1 MPAVGSFLGSTLGEG
16 AAFAAG
22 IAVGP
27 LLRPLVQ
34 ALENETWSQYPDA
47 PLQAVLIAQAVL
59 EGKISPSDGEAEAA
73 LTGISS
79 ARFASLQAALAA
91 APSIAAGLTLLRRG
105 QITQAEFGTV
115 LTRAG
120 LEAEWVTAYT
130 TASAGGLA
138 YYNEPLSPADIALGV
153 IRNNIANQA
162 ANGNPIAQNGLPIAQ
177 GNVPQNPVSSLNAET
192 EAALSGIDLERL
204 SVLIDNVGLPPGVI
218 EGLRMLNRGII
229 TEGDFALL
237 IAQSDARLAWGPAL
251 MALRW
256 NIPTVHQAADALL
269 KGVDSSTA
277 NFQARAAAD
286 GYQPDVAQL
295 FYDLAGHG
303 LSVADLTRALAIEG
317 SEYDDWATVNPLYVE
332 AMQRQGVRPEWQK
345 YVYLATKW
353 HWPNYFELKALV
365 PSSVSVATATSIL
378 TYQGNP
384 PALAAEIAQ
393 SFASAS
399 AGTDT
404 SVTSSKTSLVTK
416 TRDQYVAGAI
426 SKEQATSALQTA
438 GKSDAAITSLFE
450 LWDAQISVLN
460 PSEEIGP
467 PGGG

>member
-1 MPAVGSFLGSTLGEG
+1 VASPGSFIGNTLGEA

-22 IAVGP
+22 VALGP
-27 LLRPLVQ
+27 VLAPLVK
-34 ALENETWSQYPDA
+34 ALENEAWATYPDA
-47 PLQAVLIAQAVL
+47 PLQAILMAQAVV
-59 EGKISPSDGEAEAA
+59 EGKITAQDGENEAK
-73 LTGISS
+73 LTGISPS
-79 ARFASLQAALAA
+79 RFASLQTVLAN
-91 APSIAAGLTLLRRG
+91 APSIAAAMTLRRRG
-105 QITQAEFGTV
+105 QIDDTGFGIIV
-115 LTRAG
+115 QRAG
-120 LEAEWVTAYT
+120 LEDAWAAAYLEG
-130 TASAGGLA
+130 SKGDLA

-153 IRNNIANQA
+153 IRNNIANA
-162 ANGNPIAQNGLPIAQ
+162 DASGAPIAQNGLPIQQ
-177 GNVPQNPVSSLNAET
+177 GNVPQNQVSSLNAET

-204 SVLIDNVGLPPGVI
+204 SVLIDNVGLPPGQI

-229 TEGDFALL
+229 DEGDFALL

-251 MALRW
+251 MQLRW

-269 KGVDSSTA
+269 KGVDSSAA
-277 NFQARAAAD
+277 NFEARAAAD
-286 GYQPDVAQL
+286 GYQKDVAD
-295 FYDLAGHG
+295 FIYDLAGHG

-438 GKSDAAITSLFE
+438 GKSDATIASLFE

-460 PSEEIGP
+460 PSEEIAP